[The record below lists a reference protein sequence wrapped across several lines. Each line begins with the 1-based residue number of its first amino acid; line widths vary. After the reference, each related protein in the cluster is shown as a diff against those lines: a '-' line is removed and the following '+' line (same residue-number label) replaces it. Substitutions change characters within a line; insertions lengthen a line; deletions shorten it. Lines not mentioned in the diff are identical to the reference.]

1 VKAFPPPRFVGVYD
15 PALRAVH
22 WLMAAVIFTALPL
35 GVWASQLPRGDLRSE
50 VLFVHK
56 SFGITV
62 LALVVLRI
70 VIRLIVGAPA
80 YVRPLGR
87 LVHGAAGAGHLALYA
102 LMIAMPVSG
111 YLSSVA
117 GGHGVSFFGLFDLP
131 NLVPE
136 NKALDDAA
144 SQAHFV
150 FAWALG
156 VTLGLHLAAVVWHA
170 RVKRD
175 EVLTRMWPRFQPRPA
190 GR

>member
-35 GVWASQLPRGDLRSE
+35 GVWASLLPRSDLRSE